1 MSSTIQPQV
10 LLNTPESTLFSASAH
25 ANRQYD
31 HLHPHGRPASR
42 VTSIPNLSTNITQPV
57 PVRVA
62 AVGVLNAAEQILI
75 GFSRKRY
82 VWDLPQ
88 GTVEDGEEPVSAAVR
103 ELYEETGLMVQPD
116 QMTRI
121 GLFRHQTAELVF
133 PWETSLFIVNPGV
146 NLDSVINMEPDKC
159 DRLAWF
165 ATTQMPLP
173 HGLSLRMLLALLGR

>member
-1 MSSTIQPQV
+1 MSSTTQPK
-10 LLNTPESTLFSASAH
+10 TPEYTLLSALAH

-42 VTSIPNLSTNITQPV
+42 VTSIPNLSTDITHPV

-75 GFSRKRY
+75 GFSRKRF

-103 ELYEETGLMVQPD
+103 ELYEETSLKVQPD

-146 NLDSVINMEPDKC
+146 NLDPVVNMEPDKC

-165 ATTQMPLP
+165 AATQMPLP
-173 HGLSLRMLLALLGR
+173 HGLSLRMLLTLLGR